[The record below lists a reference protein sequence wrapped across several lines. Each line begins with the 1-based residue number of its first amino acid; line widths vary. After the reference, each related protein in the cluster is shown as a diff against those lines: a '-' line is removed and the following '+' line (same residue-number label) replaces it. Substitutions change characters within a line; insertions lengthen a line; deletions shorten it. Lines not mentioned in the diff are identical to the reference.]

1 MTIWSVEIKEI
12 ERLYDS
18 FKGQSPELEKELERL
33 IRTDD
38 ENIIL
43 VYARRS
49 LEVIITDLC
58 ECELK
63 RPRKTEPLQGIIE
76 KLNREEKIP
85 SHIFASMQ
93 SLNSLSTF
101 GSHPKEFDPEQ
112 VKPVLNNLSTIIKWY
127 LKYKDAQIGNKAKTE
142 EEMHESEKP
151 HDSTNEASRSKKK
164 LIIIFSGL
172 LLACIT
178 VIVVL
183 VLFNFIGGK
192 KTEPDQSIAVLPFK
206 LLTEE
211 PNKQYLADG
220 MMDAILLHLSKIKDL
235 RVMSRTSVE
244 QYRETDKTTSII
256 GKELGVAYLLEGSF
270 QKYGD
275 NARLIV
281 QLIKTGKE
289 GHEWANEYDRNWN
302 DIFSVQSEV
311 AQAIAREL
319 DAVISP
325 EEKQLIEKIPTTNL
339 TAYDFYERGKDEL
352 TKYEIDNY
360 NKAALEKAEDLYN
373 EALKYDSAFA
383 QVYTGLARVYRIKHY
398 FKDYLLKNFLD
409 SVLILSDIA
418 LSFDHQL
425 SDAYTLK
432 GVYYSDSEI
441 GKPEQ
446 AFEEFDKAIKLNP
459 NDWMAYR
466 EIGEL
471 YARNDFVNNIKYLQ
485 KAISLNRGPELPDLL
500 IEIGGV
506 YSTDAGFP
514 EKARQYYLDKL
525 KLDGDSLDYY
535 SVLASDEFYLANF
548 SKSIEFGIK
557 GYSIDSTNEEIL
569 QFLGDNYA
577 WIGRYEES
585 LKYYKKWIERLKT
598 QGAPALSNPF
608 NSNLYNN
615 MHRIG
620 YSYWQNGYKKEAE
633 YYFNE
638 QINYCNSMIDSK
650 RLFAQT
656 LYPYYDL
663 AGVYA
668 FRGDRV
674 KAYENL
680 EIFNQRKIEPLW
692 MVMLI
697 KTDPL
702 FNSIRNEPEF
712 QQIVR
717 DVEAKYQAEHERV
730 RKWME
735 EQGTL

>member
-1 MTIWSVEIKEI
+1 MQIWSSEIKEL
-12 ERLYDS
+12 ESLYNS
-18 FKGQSPELEKELERL
+18 IKGRFPELEKDLEHL
-33 IRTDD
+33 IKTDD
-38 ENIIL
+38 ENVALLYSRRCLEII
-43 VYARRS
+43 V
-49 LEVIITDLC
+49 TDLC
-58 ECELK
+58 ESELK
-63 RPRKTEPLQGIIE
+63 RPRKTEPLKGIID
-76 KLNREEKIP
+76 KLGREEKVP
-85 SHIFASMQ
+85 AHIIISMDH
-93 SLNSLSTF
+93 LNSLSTY
-101 GSHPKEFDPEQ
+101 GTHPKEFDPEQ

-127 LKYKDAQIGNKAKTE
+127 LKYKDTHIGNKAKAE
-142 EEMHESEKP
+142 EKTHEGKSP
-151 HDSTNEASRSKKK
+151 DDSTDKARKSKKK

-172 LLACIT
+172 LLACIA

-183 VLFNFIGGK
+183 LLFNFIGDK
-192 KTEPDQSIAVLPFK
+192 ETEPDKSIAVLPFK

-220 MMDAILLHLSKIKDL
+220 MMDAILLHLSKIEDL
-235 RVMSRTSVE
+235 RVVSRTSVE
-244 QYRETDKTTSII
+244 QYRETDKTSSVI

-275 NARLIV
+275 NVRLIV

-289 GHEWANEYDRNWN
+289 GHEWANEYTRNWN

-319 DAVISP
+319 EAVITP
-325 EEKQLIEKIPTTNL
+325 EEKQLIEKIPTANL

-352 TKYEIDNY
+352 TKYEIDN
-360 NKAALEKAEDLYN
+360 NKEASLEKAEDLYH
-373 EALKYDSAFA
+373 ESLKYDSTFA
-383 QVYTGLARVYRIKHY
+383 QVYTGLANVYWNKHY
-398 FKDYLLKNFLD
+398 FKDYLSEDFLD
-409 SVLILSDIA
+409 SVLILCNIA

-432 GVYYSDSEI
+432 GIYYSEI

-446 AFEEFDKAIKLNP
+446 AIEEFNKAIKFNP
-459 NDWMAYR
+459 NDWIAYR
-466 EIGEL
+466 ETGRF

-485 KAISLNRGPELPDLL
+485 KAISINRGPELPDLL

-514 EKARQYYLDKL
+514 EKARQFYLDKL

-535 SVLASDEFYLANF
+535 SVLASQEFYLENF
-548 SKSIEFGIK
+548 SKSIEYGIK
-557 GYSIDSTNEEIL
+557 GYRIDSTNEEIL
-569 QFLGDNYA
+569 QFLGIDYQ
-577 WIGRYEES
+577 WQGKYEES
-585 LKYYKKWIERLKT
+585 LKYFNKWLERLKT

-608 NSNLYNN
+608 NSNLYNI

-620 YSYWQNGYKKEAE
+620 YSFWQNGYKKEAE

-638 QINYCNSMIDSK
+638 QINYCNRMIDSK

-668 FRGDRV
+668 FKGDRV

-680 EIFNQRKIEPLW
+680 KIFNQRKIEPLW

-717 DVEAKYQAEHERV
+717 DVESKYQAEHERV
-730 RKWME
+730 KKWLD
-735 EQGTL
+735 EQGTK

>member
-319 DAVISP
+319 EAVITP
-325 EEKQLIEKIPTTNL
+325 EEKQLIEKIPTANL

-352 TKYEIDNY
+352 TKYEIDN
-360 NKAALEKAEDLYN
+360 NNEASLEKAEDLYH
-373 EALKYDSAFA
+373 ESLKYDSTFA
-383 QVYTGLARVYRIKHY
+383 QVYTGLANVYWNKHY
-398 FKDYLLKNFLD
+398 FKDYLSEDFLD
-409 SVLILSDIA
+409 SVLILCNIA

-432 GVYYSDSEI
+432 GIYYSEI

-446 AFEEFDKAIKLNP
+446 AIEEFNKAIKFNP
-459 NDWMAYR
+459 NDWIAYR
-466 EIGEL
+466 ETGRF

-485 KAISLNRGPELPDLL
+485 KAISINRGPELPDLL

-514 EKARQYYLDKL
+514 EKARQFYLDKL

-535 SVLASDEFYLANF
+535 SVLASQEFYLENF
-548 SKSIEFGIK
+548 SKSIEYGIK
-557 GYSIDSTNEEIL
+557 GYRIDSTNEEIL
-569 QFLGDNYA
+569 QFLGIDYQ
-577 WIGRYEES
+577 WQGKYEES
-585 LKYYKKWIERLKT
+585 LKYFNKWLERLKT

-608 NSNLYNN
+608 NSNLYNI

-620 YSYWQNGYKKEAE
+620 YSFWQNGYKKEAE

-638 QINYCNSMIDSK
+638 QINYCNRMIDSK

-668 FRGDRV
+668 FKGDRV

-680 EIFNQRKIEPLW
+680 KIFNQRKIEPLW

-717 DVEAKYQAEHERV
+717 DVESKYQAEHERV
-730 RKWME
+730 KKWLD
-735 EQGTL
+735 EQGTK